1 MMKGVVF
8 LLLIGA
14 ALGSDVLE
22 LSDDT
27 FKDGLAGKDIVLVKF
42 YAPW

>member
-1 MMKGVVF
+1 M
-8 LLLIGA
+8 LLLMF
-14 ALGSDVLE
+14 LGLAYASDVLE

-27 FKDGLAGKDIVLVKF
+27 FKDGVSGKDIVLVEF